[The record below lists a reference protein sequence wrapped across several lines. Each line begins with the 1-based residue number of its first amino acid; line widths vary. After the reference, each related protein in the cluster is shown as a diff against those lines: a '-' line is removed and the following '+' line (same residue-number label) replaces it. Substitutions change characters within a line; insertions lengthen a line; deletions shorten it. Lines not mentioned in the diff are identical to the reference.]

1 MDKTLAEGKLG
12 ILLDALAVERS
23 LYVELIT
30 ALERERTALVNMSA
44 DEMLG
49 VTPTKEAVISRI
61 QAQSGA
67 IEQAMAALASAL
79 GVARGH
85 ERISLSRLIDHLEGT
100 SCLRLQEARNQVV
113 ALSETASVLNRANDR
128 LLHRSL
134 TYVNHYLTFLQSLMT
149 AAPGYLHTGAAP
161 DLARSGRIV
170 AVKG

>member
-1 MDKTLAEGKLG
+1 MDMTLAGGKLG
-12 ILLDALAVERS
+12 GLLDALAVERS

-44 DEMLG
+44 DEMMG
-49 VTPTKEAVISRI
+49 VTPAKEAIISRI
-61 QAQSGA
+61 RAQSGT
-67 IEQAMAALASAL
+67 IEQAMAALASEL
-79 GVARGH
+79 GIARGH

-100 SCLRLQEARNQVV
+100 SGSRLQAARDQVV

-149 AAPGYLHTGAAP
+149 AAPGYLPTGAPP
-161 DLARSGRIV
+161 DLSRSGRIV

>member
-12 ILLDALAVERS
+12 ALLDALAVERS

-44 DEMLG
+44 DEMIG
-49 VTPTKEAVISRI
+49 VTPVKESVVSRI
-61 QAQSGA
+61 RAQSGT
-67 IEQAMAALASAL
+67 IEQTMAALASAL

-85 ERISLSRLIDHLEGT
+85 ERISLSRLIGHLEGT
-100 SCLRLQEARNQVV
+100 PCLRLQEARNQVV

-134 TYVNHYLTFLQSLMT
+134 TYVNHYLAFLQSLMT
-149 AAPGYLHTGAAP
+149 ASAGYLHTGAAP